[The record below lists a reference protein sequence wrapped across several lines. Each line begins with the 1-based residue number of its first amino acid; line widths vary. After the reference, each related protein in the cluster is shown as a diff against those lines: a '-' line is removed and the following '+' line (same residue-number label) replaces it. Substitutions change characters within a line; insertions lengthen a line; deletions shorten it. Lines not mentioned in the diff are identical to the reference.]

1 MSVKDN
7 TKTKVFVFGTLL
19 FTDHAED
26 TLEVDFSQSRIY
38 FSAPISCALY
48 KDDVVVLHEKL
59 TAWLSSQE

>member
-7 TKTKVFVFGTLL
+7 TKTTVIGTLL
-19 FTDHAED
+19 FADHAKD
-26 TLEVDFSQSRIY
+26 TLEVDLSQSRIY